1 MSATPPSVTAWLAL
15 VSVVACHEPRAVV
28 QKCAPTSPP
37 TVATNGTHA
46 DSVDL
51 TREHPLMGD
60 KLVRYEKNPVI
71 QGSDVSPDHSQA
83 ADPYLLVANGR
94 LYVFFEAVRERN
106 SPPNGCCGEIWMAES
121 TDGFTWSGFRR
132 VSSKSIH
139 MSHPYAFV
147 HQDQIHVLYNNNSSG
162 GIFHRSSALSSF
174 PDWSREAEIFRGS
187 DHGWHHLV
195 EFFTIEQAGLWYLI
209 GITGDGTKEDQWIR
223 GRWSKEWPADWN
235 TGSEEMAPC
244 PLLDIGNDGWVKGI
258 VEITPVQVENDLF
271 LLMGATRR
279 TDGRRAIGTF
289 AVSELS
295 PASMKGRWLTE
306 DHTFPLSAS
315 GWDDTNIHRA
325 HAVKFKD
332 HWVYAY
338 DARQALGTWKIGVAT
353 APLLMPSSMIGR

>member
-1 MSATPPSVTAWLAL
+1 
-15 VSVVACHEPRAVV
+15 
-28 QKCAPTSPP
+28 
-37 TVATNGTHA
+37 
-46 DSVDL
+46 
-51 TREHPLMGD
+51 MGD

-71 QGSDVSPDHSQA
+71 QGSHVSPDHSQA

-195 EFFTIEQAGLWYLI
+195 EFFTIEQAGS
-209 GITGDGTKEDQWIR
+209 GIL
-223 GRWSKEWPADWN
+223 
-235 TGSEEMAPC
+235 SELRET
-244 PLLDIGNDGWVKGI
+244 V
-258 VEITPVQVENDLF
+258 
-271 LLMGATRR
+271 RR
-279 TDGRRAIGTF
+279 KISGFGVGGRRNGQRTGTRG
-289 AVSELS
+289 VR
-295 PASMKGRWLTE
+295 RW
-306 DHTFPLSAS
+306 
-315 GWDDTNIHRA
+315 HRA
-325 HAVKFKD
+325 HCSTS
-332 HWVYAY
+332 
-338 DARQALGTWKIGVAT
+338 GMTG
-353 APLLMPSSMIGR
+353 G